1 MPKSKTVI
9 AAQQFTTEP
18 IKAVVDNLPKPEF
31 LRVKQVEA
39 RYGIR
44 RGTLYHMLQDGLIK
58 GVSLRVR
65 GTKQGC
71 RLISTDS
78 IDAYI
83 AKMMRDQGVAQ

>member
-1 MPKSKTVI
+1 MTS
-9 AAQQFTTEP
+9 EP
-18 IKAVVDNLPKPEF
+18 VRQVEDKFVKPEF
-31 LRVKQVEA
+31 LRVKQVEE

-44 RGTLYHMLQDGLIK
+44 RGTLYHMLKDGLIK

-71 RLISTDS
+71 RLIATDS

-83 AKMMRDQGVAQ
+83 AKMMAEQNGGLTSAA